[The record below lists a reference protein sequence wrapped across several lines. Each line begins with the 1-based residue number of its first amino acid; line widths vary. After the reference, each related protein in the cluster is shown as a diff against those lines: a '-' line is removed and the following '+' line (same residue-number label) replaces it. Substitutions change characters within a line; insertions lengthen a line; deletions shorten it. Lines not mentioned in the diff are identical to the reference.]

1 MSEIKSDSVDL
12 AYSLITEYFICYRK
26 YIQKLLE
33 NSDIAGS
40 FDNNLEM
47 SEEERNLLFQI
58 TMFDN
63 FFDLSLSNME
73 PHHLAEYL
81 YTLSQS
87 FNSFYSNIKIFKD
100 DLSLDIQKNRIKM
113 VEEFYNT
120 TKIVFKC
127 LGIKPVNSM

>member
-1 MSEIKSDSVDL
+1 MSD
-12 AYSLITEYFICYRK
+12 
-26 YIQKLLE
+26 
-33 NSDIAGS
+33 
-40 FDNNLEM
+40 
-47 SEEERNLLFQI
+47 EERNLLFQI

-81 YTLSQS
+81 YSLSQS

-100 DLSLDIQKNRIKM
+100 GLSLDIQKNRIKM

-120 TKIVFKC
+120 AKIVFEC
-127 LGIKPVNSM
+127 LGIKPVDSM